1 MRVCANSIL
10 GGVREKMQFF
20 FERDFPGKSRWPRVE
35 ASERND
41 DRSTIDVALVLRSL
55 GGY

>member
-1 MRVCANSIL
+1 
-10 GGVREKMQFF
+10 MQFF